1 LYEQYLSTLAD
12 IFFPQR
18 CVGCDRRA
26 SDLLRTDCFEAL
38 PTVGRPACARRCGT
52 PTAFETFVCDAC
64 KGSGLRLRERPRA
77 AEARGS
83 RLRRRSL
90 RPCRAR
96 AAAPLAA
103 QAPRVQPG
111 GGPRAGRRG
120 GAGRT
125 RFGYTGGG
133 AQDAGP
139 GRAHDWRAADER
151 RGSLRGLGTR
161 ARQGSPSR
169 RPLHHRRD
177 DELVRRDPPARRGP
191 GGARGE
197 PLQHGMRRAGQ
208 LVSTPLAERRRTWR

>member
-1 LYEQYLSTLAD
+1 L
-12 IFFPQR
+12 
-18 CVGCDRRA
+18 CCRR
-26 SDLLRTDCFEAL
+26 
-38 PTVGRPACARRCGT
+38 GACASRFRLFGESCRCTNNTSQRSPISSSLNAASAATGERATSCAQTASRRC
-52 PTAFETFVCDAC
+52 PRWVV
-64 KGSGLRLRERPRA
+64 PRA
-77 AEARGS
+77 PAAAGRRPHLRPSSATPARGLGFGFES
-83 RLRRRSL
+83 DR
-90 RPCRAR
+90 
-96 AAAPLAA
+96 APLI
-103 QAPRVQPG
+103 QPG

-169 RPLHHRRD
+169 RRLHHRRD